1 MSTPA
6 AGEHDPPSPV
16 TSLAD
21 WLRARTDE
29 QLADLLRRRP
39 DLSLPAPADLAA
51 LASRLSVRTSVQ
63 RAIDALDAFDLRVLE
78 AVVLAADEDGRATID
93 EVAAL
98 APQAEI
104 GHAVAD
110 LLGLALIWGDADRV
124 HLAPTVRE
132 AIGPYPAGLGRPAAH
147 LFAGVP
153 DVRMGPVLQSLGLP
167 AAVQPHAGAAAAGV
181 LADRDRVLELVQAAD
196 PAEQEI
202 LESLAGG
209 PPIGRVRQTQLMPAG
224 EQPTPPQ
231 RLVARGLLVQ
241 IDSQTVELPREVG
254 LALRGEQSIAVQT
267 DPAPI
272 LTVDRTPAEL
282 DRLGTTAVLH
292 VLRLIETLGDSWSDA
307 PPSQLR
313 AGGLGV
319 RELRRTARDLGCDE
333 PTAALIAETAQAAG
347 LVGTTSGPEPVF
359 LPTPEF
365 DSWRREQPARRWTAV
380 ASAWLA
386 MTRQPSLVNQ
396 RGERERVITA
406 LSPDVERGMIP
417 ALRSTVLATIAA
429 LPPGSAPASRET
441 VLARLSWQAPRR
453 AGAQRAA
460 AEAIL
465 AEADVL
471 GITAAG
477 GLTGY
482 SRTLLDGSRT
492 VAEQVLDS
500 ALPQPVDYVLVQPD
514 LTVIVPGPPLPA
526 LAAELALTA
535 DLESSGGAA
544 VYRITESSV
553 RRALDSGRSADDLL
567 TMLVQRSRTPLP
579 QALRYLIDDAAR
591 RHGILRAGVASTYLR
606 CEDDALLTRV
616 VSDRNNEPLHLLRI
630 APTIVVS
637 TAPVSRVLEV
647 LRQSGYAP
655 AAEAPDGAVIALAA
669 DPPRAPSHAMLRP
682 VRSRAATETSGHF
695 AELVRRI
702 RAGETFSELTRRVQP
717 IAHDIPG
724 VTSATTMGVLR
735 EAIRE
740 GHRVL
745 LGYVDSEGTATRH
758 TIYPISMAGG
768 VVRGHEPGQRGLQS
782 YALHRLTAVTVV
794 EDETDDSR

>member
-1 MSTPA
+1 
-6 AGEHDPPSPV
+6 V
-16 TSLAD
+16 TSLAE

-29 QLADLLRRRP
+29 QLTELLRRRP

-63 RAIDALDAFDLRVLE
+63 RAIDALDAFDLRILE
-78 AVVLAADEDGRATID
+78 AVVLAADEDGRARAVD
-93 EVAAL
+93 VQAL
-98 APQAEI
+98 APLAEI
-104 GHAVAD
+104 GRAIVD
-110 LLGLALIWGDADRV
+110 LLTLGLLWGDEEIV

-132 AIGPYPAGLGRPAAH
+132 AIGPYPAGLGRPAAL
-147 LFAGVP
+147 LFAAVP
-153 DVRMGPVLQSLGLP
+153 EVRLAPVLQSLGLP
-167 AAVQPHAGAAAAGV
+167 PAIQPNAGAAVAAV
-181 LADRDRVLELVQAAD
+181 LADPARVLDLTRASD
-196 PAEQEI
+196 PAELEI
-202 LESLAGG
+202 LDNLAVG
-209 PPIGRVRQTQLMPAG
+209 PPIGRVRQPQVLPAG
-224 EQPTPPQ
+224 EPPTPPQ

-254 LALRGEQSIAVQT
+254 LALRGEQSITVQT
-267 DPAPI
+267 DPVPI
-272 LTVDRTPAEL
+272 PTITRTPAEL
-282 DRLGTTAVLH
+282 DRLGTTAVLD
-292 VLRLIETLGDSWSDA
+292 VLRQIETLGESWSA
-307 PPSQLR
+307 NPPTQLR
-313 AGGLGV
+313 AGGVGV
-319 RELRRTARDLGCDE
+319 RDLRRTARDLGCDE
-333 PTAALIAETAQAAG
+333 PTAALLAETAQAAD
-347 LVGTTSGPEPVF
+347 LIGTTSGPEPVF

-365 DSWRREQPARRWTAV
+365 DAWRRDPPARRWTAI

-386 MTRQPSLVNQ
+386 MTRQPNLVNQ
-396 RGERERVITA
+396 RGDRERLITV
-406 LSPDVERGMIP
+406 LSPDAERGMIP
-417 ALRSTVLATIAA
+417 ALRTTVLTTIGG
-429 LPPGSAPASRET
+429 LPPGSAPESRDA

-453 AGAQRAA
+453 AGAQRPA

-465 AEADVL
+465 AEADIL

-492 VAEQVLDS
+492 VAEQVLET

-514 LTVIVPGPPLPA
+514 LTVVVPGPPLPA
-526 LAAELALTA
+526 LATELALTA

-544 VYRITESSV
+544 VYRITEASV
-553 RRALDSGRSADDLL
+553 RRALDSGRSAEDLL
-567 TMLVQRSRTPLP
+567 TMLVARSRTPLP

-616 VSDRNNEPLHLLRI
+616 VTDRNNEPLHLLRI
-630 APTIVVS
+630 APTIVIS

-647 LRQSGYAP
+647 LRQSGYSP
-655 AAEAPDGAVIALAA
+655 AAEAPDGAVIALDAE
-669 DPPRAPSHAMLRP
+669 PPRAPSHAMLRP
-682 VRSRAATETSGHF
+682 VRSRAAAESSGHF

-702 RAGETFSELTRRVQP
+702 RAGETLSELSRRVQP
-717 IAHDIPG
+717 IAHEIPG

-740 GHRVL
+740 GNRIL
-745 LGYVDSEGTATRH
+745 LGYVDSDGNASRH

-768 VVRGHEPGQRGLQS
+768 VVRGHEPGQSGLQS

-794 EDETDDSR
+794 DDEGDDST